1 MQTEIT
7 KRSQIDQENAGVRK
21 SKWRFGTDGRGRP
34 QVIHRQAEMIQL
46 RHAANLLSLHVAHRA
61 RDVAFG
67 VFEPNECSHADDLKR
82 LMYDFAAMLDDRLLD
97 RSEVIDGEGA
107 LPSDAAASSARL
119 LAARRDE
126 VRALGYRALRFV
138 GIGGD
143 DVEIRRSPC
152 LDAPAEDAL
161 VEAARALDVI
171 GRDGEMGEMV
181 GHRSKPP
188 GTDIAPEVST
198 DLRDCAIKY
207 RKCDKPK
214 NPSSCAA
221 W

>member
-1 MQTEIT
+1 M
-7 KRSQIDQENAGVRK
+7 RK
-21 SKWRFGTDGRGRP
+21 MLEFGKTDDVPVPSGEDALRF
-34 QVIHRQAEMIQL
+34 IHRPDEMIQL
-46 RHAANLLSLHVAHRA
+46 WHAANLPSLHVAHRA

-82 LMYDFAAMLDDRLLD
+82 LMHDFSAMLDDRLLNRVEIID
-97 RSEVIDGEGA
+97 RKGA

-138 GIGGD
+138 GIGGH

-161 VEAARALDVI
+161 VEAARALDVV
-171 GRDGEMGEMV
+171 GRDGEMGKMV

-198 DLRDCAIKY
+198 DLRD
-207 RKCDKPK
+207 
-214 NPSSCAA
+214 
-221 W
+221 